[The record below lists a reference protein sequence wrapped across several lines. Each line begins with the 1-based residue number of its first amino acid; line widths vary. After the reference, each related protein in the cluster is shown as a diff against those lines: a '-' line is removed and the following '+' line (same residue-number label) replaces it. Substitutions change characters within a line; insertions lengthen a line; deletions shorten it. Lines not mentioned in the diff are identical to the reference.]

1 MQPMTLSGN
10 DRLTKLTS
18 LLYELLRDHVHP
30 GDVERIVAHDEKYV
44 VKGMNVTL
52 SNGYLAEY
60 AKELAERLVPFEPH
74 QFIDNLIEP
83 RVNAD
88 GTLDEWWLK
97 TPLTIKDYAIV
108 PKEKYEA
115 LVKRVEELEKEKA

>member
-1 MQPMTLSGN
+1 MQPMTLSGS
-10 DRLTKLTS
+10 DRLTKIIS
-18 LLYELLRDHVHP
+18 LLYELLNKEVQPSVIAD
-30 GDVERIVAHDEKYV
+30 IVAFDETRAV
-44 VKGMNVTL
+44 RGMNVIL
-52 SNGYLAEY
+52 INGHLAEY

-108 PKEKYEA
+108 PREKYEA
-115 LVKRVEELEKEKA
+115 LLKRVEELEKEKA